1 MLFGLFAIR
10 QKDIILVVDGNRQ
23 EVNSRAVTVKGLLED
38 LDVPFSSFDSV
49 QPAANSL
56 LSDGLT
62 VEVAHTSE
70 ITILDGDARI
80 QITSASTIP
89 RDWLETASI
98 SAGASDRF
106 IVDDQEVVLTAKIP
120 YAPEHQLL
128 IHHPVTITLI
138 TDGEQQ
144 KFTSNA
150 LTVGE
155 ALEKADVNVLA
166 EDRLSPAAETD
177 IKADITINLLIS
189 RPLTI
194 TVGDKTIQA
203 RAAADSIGEA
213 LAIVGLP
220 LQGLD
225 YSQPN
230 EFEPLPADGKIQV
243 VRVSEVI
250 DVVTETIPF
259 EYRFEA
265 SAELDID
272 TQQVLQYGRS
282 GQAAIRTRIR
292 YEDDIEVSKT
302 VEDRQILNE
311 PVAQVEGY
319 GTRITIQT
327 LDSPDGPVEYY
338 RALQFYA
345 TSYYPKMDSPP
356 WYGAVACGGK
366 WEPGF
371 VAVDLDY
378 VPCGTRLYVPGYGF
392 AVAMDTSY
400 VTGAWIDL
408 GYPDDAYVIWSQYV
422 TVYFLTPIP
431 ATVPYIIPPDSLH

>member
-1 MLFGLFAIR
+1 M
-10 QKDIILVVDGNRQ
+10 
-23 EVNSRAVTVKGLLED
+23 
-38 LDVPFSSFDSV
+38 
-49 QPAANSL
+49 
-56 LSDGLT
+56 
-62 VEVAHTSE
+62 
-70 ITILDGDARI
+70 
-80 QITSASTIP
+80 
-89 RDWLETASI
+89 
-98 SAGASDRF
+98 
-106 IVDDQEVVLTAKIP
+106 
-120 YAPEHQLL
+120 
-128 IHHPVTITLI
+128 
-138 TDGEQQ
+138 
-144 KFTSNA
+144 
-150 LTVGE
+150 
-155 ALEKADVNVLA
+155 
-166 EDRLSPAAETD
+166 
-177 IKADITINLLIS
+177 
-189 RPLTI
+189 
-194 TVGDKTIQA
+194 
-203 RAAADSIGEA
+203 
-213 LAIVGLP
+213 
-220 LQGLD
+220 
-225 YSQPN
+225 
-230 EFEPLPADGKIQV
+230 